1 MQEASPVP
9 RDDTKNMTGS
19 KGTGAIAKPA
29 AAVVT
34 TRAATTETQ
43 SKVSQSEW
51 TLTASSANVSH
62 HWKLEPINFLETL
75 GLAY

>member
-1 MQEASPVP
+1 MPGDLGLTWLMEFAVQEARPVP

-34 TRAATTETQ
+34 TSAATSEKQGKVGQLKVVALDTECLQ
-43 SKVSQSEW
+43 
-51 TLTASSANVSH
+51 
-62 HWKLEPINFLETL
+62 
-75 GLAY
+75 